1 LVGAAL
7 LSLYVVTYRVAER
20 ALEIADKI
28 KVGEVQLDVTAIAE
42 LISKQPAG
50 TDTHLLSIAW
60 IVLIISWFIGI
71 ADAYRLGRMQGKD
84 SIASRSQ
91 EIFFYQSLYLTPH
104 WGGLF

>member
-1 LVGAAL
+1 VLPRARHFFLNRYLRAALLAGAAL

-50 TDTHLLSIAW
+50 TDTHLLSIA
-60 IVLIISWFIGI
+60 
-71 ADAYRLGRMQGKD
+71 
-84 SIASRSQ
+84 
-91 EIFFYQSLYLTPH
+91 
-104 WGGLF
+104 